1 MSSAIS
7 RLKVVKRVFWSCCLI
22 SGLASHAAFAQ
33 NYPNK
38 PVEIIVPYSAGGSTD
53 STARLVAKGLSEQLH
68 QPFLVVNRPGA
79 GGQIAHAHVAQ
90 AAPDGYTLLFSAA
103 GPLTVT
109 PHSYSKLSYDPIKSF
124 KAIKLVSAAPLLLI
138 VNKKLKGN
146 DLASLIKLAKSK
158 PKELT
163 YGSFGVGSA
172 AHLAGELFKSL
183 AQVDI
188 VHVPY
193 KGSAPALTDLMGGQI
208 DMMFDVLVTALPPV
222 KSGKAFPIAVT
233 SSKRSSLVPDVPTIA
248 EAGIEGFDA
257 QTWFGLLG
265 PEKIDA
271 NVVQKL
277 SDALDIVLADPKF
290 NKTILAQGMEVK
302 GGTPQQFTSF
312 FQSEY
317 EKWGKVAKQSG
328 ITME

>member
-1 MSSAIS
+1 MSNAIS
-7 RLKVVKRVFWSCCLI
+7 RLKVVTLGIWSCCL
-22 SGLASHAAFAQ
+22 SLGLAFHSATAQ
-33 NYPNK
+33 SYPNK
-38 PVEIIVPYSAGGSTD
+38 PVEIIVPYAAGGSTD

-68 QPFLVVNRPGA
+68 KPFLVVNRPGA

-90 AAPDGYTLLFSAA
+90 APPDGYTLLFSAA

-109 PHSYSKLSYDPIKSF
+109 PHSYAKLSYDPIKSF

-138 VNKKLKGN
+138 VNEKLKGN

-163 YGSFGVGSA
+163 YGSFGVGST

-183 AQVDI
+183 ANVDI

-233 SSKRSSLVPDVPTIA
+233 SSTRSSLVPDVPTIA
-248 EAGIEGFDA
+248 ESGINGFDA

-271 NVVQKL
+271 SVVQKL
-277 SDALDIVLADPKF
+277 SDALDKILADSKF
-290 NKTILAQGMEVK
+290 KETVIAQGMEVK
-302 GGTPQQFTSF
+302 GGTPQQFSSF
-312 FQSEY
+312 FHSEY
-317 EKWGKVAKQSG
+317 EKWGKIAKQSG
-328 ITME
+328 IKMD